1 VFPRDACAEA
11 EDFACFRRALVAA
24 WETQPKQAGGVPAPG
39 AHPRR
44 APCELSR
51 GGKLHDSRLGGPMDT
66 SWWWLPLISAPLPA
80 APKVRW
86 RVIAGALA
94 LEQEPKL
101 LPVGSE

>member
-1 VFPRDACAEA
+1 
-11 EDFACFRRALVAA
+11 
-24 WETQPKQAGGVPAPG
+24 
-39 AHPRR
+39 
-44 APCELSR
+44 
-51 GGKLHDSRLGGPMDT
+51 MDT
-66 SWWWLPLISAPLPA
+66 SWCRLPLISAPLPA